1 MSGVNA
7 PIPTASEALRPWYH
21 IRRARRALA
30 TVALLFAVPGA
41 CEVAWRLRHPA
52 PLGRSQAA
60 VDRTLA
66 RDLPAGT
73 PVEDVTS
80 YLTRHGLDF
89 VVDSSGGQRAV
100 AAAARDVDSDVFVT
114 MSVGIRLEF
123 DAAWRLAVRRTRPW
137 FTGP

>member
-7 PIPTASEALRPWYH
+7 PAPLTPVEPRPWYH
-21 IRRARRALA
+21 WRRTRGALA
-30 TVALLFAVPGA
+30 TVGLLFAVPGA

-80 YLTRHGLDF
+80 YLARHGLDF
-89 VVDSSGGQRAV
+89 VVDSSGGQRTV
-100 AAAARDVDSDVFVT
+100 AAAARNVDSDVFVT
-114 MSVGIRLEF
+114 KSVGVQLEF
-123 DAAWRLAVRRTRPW
+123 DAAWRLRRVCKVAAS
-137 FTGP
+137 G